1 MRRLLAVLLL
11 TALVTS
17 APLAHAQEVTV
28 TGFDPP
34 EGIERAIGRWW
45 MAPMTTVQTS
55 GGAILNEDGTPV
67 AEWRERPVATP
78 TLDTPSGIGMFVV
91 SVLLFDKDENAAAA
105 FDLFDED
112 LQEDFRRN
120 PRTPVMQD
128 LPLDGIGDQA
138 IGYIGEVTQDDITLT
153 YAFATVQDG
162 PFVYHLISESAGIDA
177 VGLMQESAEAM
188 VTAPMNRMAEQYD
201 RDGGSRGGIWSKFD
215 GVQPGMPEGSDI
227 FDLII
232 YPEPLATPDA
242 SIPDFPR
249 LDLDDPNSIAGLES
263 IDQVTYTDGTGATP
277 AADAAGVFRI
287 DAMILEFDS
296 PEAADA
302 AVIALGNTLIEPFG
316 ITRGGGGVETEG
328 EETIRAESYEGYI
341 DDRSLPAGN
350 GVVLIRQE
358 GPVVAAVVVYAV
370 DEDPR
375 SLAEDILPILL
386 ERGFPTEGEPMLQG
400 LVPNEKLVATPAS

>member
-1 MRRLLAVLLL
+1 MRRLLTALLL
-11 TALVTS
+11 TLLVTS
-17 APLAHAQEVTV
+17 APLAHAQDVTV
-28 TGFDPP
+28 TGFEPP
-34 EGIERAIGRWW
+34 EGLDRAAARIW
-45 MAPMTTVQTS
+45 MAPITMVS
-55 GGAILNEDGTPV
+55 VEGGGMFNEDGTPI

-78 TLDTPSGIGMFVV
+78 EPQSGIGQFMAAIF
-91 SVLLFDKDENAAAA
+91 LFDGDENAAAGFHLIDA
-105 FDLFDED
+105 ETRED
-112 LQEDFRRN
+112 LRRD
-120 PRTPVMQD
+120 PRSPEMKD

-138 IGYIGEVTQDDITLT
+138 TGFIGQLTEENITVD
-153 YAFATVQDG
+153 YSFAIVQDG
-162 PFVYHLISESAGIDA
+162 PFVYQIFGMTGGIDA
-177 VGLMQESAEAM
+177 VSLVEDTAETL
-188 VTAPMNRMAEQYD
+188 VGAPMNRMAEQYD
-201 RDGGSRGGIWSKFD
+201 PDGGSRGGIWSKFD
-215 GVQPGMPEGSDI
+215 GVQPDMPEGSDI

-249 LDLDDPNSIAGLES
+249 LDLDDPNSIGGLES

-316 ITRGGGGVETEG
+316 ITSGGGGVETEG
-328 EETIRAESYEGYI
+328 EETIRTESYEGYI

-375 SLAEDILPILL
+375 SLAEAILPILL